1 MSEIPPLILDLAL
14 ILVVAGIVTLVFKR
28 LKQPLVL
35 GYIVAGFLVSP
46 HMPYTMSVVD
56 HSSIHTWAEIGV
68 IFLLFSLGL
77 DFSFKKILK
86 MGASPIIATC
96 TIIFSMMMLGII
108 VGKAFGWGK
117 MDCIFLGGMLAMSS
131 TTIIY
136 KAFDDMGLRQ
146 QQFAGLVMSVLILED
161 ILAIVMM
168 VMLAAIASGTGAD
181 GGQMLQSIVKIG
193 FFLVLWFV
201 VGIFAIPWF
210 LRSVRKLV
218 NNEVLLVVSLGLCC
232 AMAVL
237 STQVGFSSAFGA
249 FIMGSILAETI
260 EAEKIIRLVEPVKNL
275 FGAIFFVSVGMLVD
289 PNILVEYALPIIT
302 IVLTILLGQS
312 IFGTIGFMLS
322 GQTLKS
328 AMRCGF
334 SMAQI
339 GEFSFIIASLGLSL
353 GVISKFLYPV
363 VVAVSVITTFL
374 TPYMIRLSKPC
385 YTTLEQRLPI
395 NWIKRLNRISVNQ
408 STTAT
413 DQNLWKRL
421 LIQMLRNTIIYS
433 ILSAAITAIMLT
445 FFVPFMDKLLGN
457 QLHFWTDIICGLLTI
472 LLISPFL
479 RAIVMKKNH
488 SEEFKA
494 LWTDNRLNRLPLI
507 FTILVRLLIALSFI
521 FYICNRLT
529 QFSNAL
535 IICIGI
541 ALLVLMILSRSLKQR
556 SIRLERMFIQN
567 LRSRDIEAQVLG
579 KKKPLYEG
587 HLLDRDVHI
596 AEIDVPDDSTW
607 VGKTLGELQVGRRFG
622 VHVSSI
628 LRGRRRI
635 NIPGG
640 DTVLFPNDRIQVIGS
655 DDQLANFNTII
666 NKELHQ
672 DDPDIEKREM
682 KLRQIIVNSN
692 SPFIGKTLQE
702 SGIRDIYN
710 CMVVGLEEGEEN
722 LTAMSPAR
730 RFEKGDI
737 IWIVGEEDDLRR
749 ISG

>member
-1 MSEIPPLILDLAL
+1 M
-14 ILVVAGIVTLVFKR
+14 
-28 LKQPLVL
+28 
-35 GYIVAGFLVSP
+35 
-46 HMPYTMSVVD
+46 
-56 HSSIHTWAEIGV
+56 
-68 IFLLFSLGL
+68 
-77 DFSFKKILK
+77 
-86 MGASPIIATC
+86 
-96 TIIFSMMMLGII
+96 
-108 VGKAFGWGK
+108 
-117 MDCIFLGGMLAMSS
+117 
-131 TTIIY
+131 
-136 KAFDDMGLRQ
+136 
-146 QQFAGLVMSVLILED
+146 
-161 ILAIVMM
+161 
-168 VMLAAIASGTGAD
+168 
-181 GGQMLQSIVKIG
+181 
-193 FFLVLWFV
+193 
-201 VGIFAIPWF
+201 
-210 LRSVRKLV
+210 
-218 NNEVLLVVSLGLCC
+218 
-232 AMAVL
+232 
-237 STQVGFSSAFGA
+237 
-249 FIMGSILAETI
+249 
-260 EAEKIIRLVEPVKNL
+260 
-275 FGAIFFVSVGMLVD
+275 
-289 PNILVEYALPIIT
+289 
-302 IVLTILLGQS
+302 
-312 IFGTIGFMLS
+312 
-322 GQTLKS
+322 
-328 AMRCGF
+328 
-334 SMAQI
+334 
-339 GEFSFIIASLGLSL
+339 
-353 GVISKFLYPV
+353 
-363 VVAVSVITTFL
+363 
-374 TPYMIRLSKPC
+374 
-385 YTTLEQRLPI
+385 
-395 NWIKRLNRISVNQ
+395 
-408 STTAT
+408 
-413 DQNLWKRL
+413 
-421 LIQMLRNTIIYS
+421 
-433 ILSAAITAIMLT
+433 
-445 FFVPFMDKLLGN
+445 
-457 QLHFWTDIICGLLTI
+457 
-472 LLISPFL
+472 
-479 RAIVMKKNH
+479 
-488 SEEFKA
+488 
-494 LWTDNRLNRLPLI
+494 
-507 FTILVRLLIALSFI
+507 RLLIALSFI

>member
-1 MSEIPPLILDLAL
+1 
-14 ILVVAGIVTLVFKR
+14 
-28 LKQPLVL
+28 
-35 GYIVAGFLVSP
+35 
-46 HMPYTMSVVD
+46 
-56 HSSIHTWAEIGV
+56 
-68 IFLLFSLGL
+68 
-77 DFSFKKILK
+77 
-86 MGASPIIATC
+86 
-96 TIIFSMMMLGII
+96 
-108 VGKAFGWGK
+108 
-117 MDCIFLGGMLAMSS
+117 
-131 TTIIY
+131 
-136 KAFDDMGLRQ
+136 
-146 QQFAGLVMSVLILED
+146 
-161 ILAIVMM
+161 
-168 VMLAAIASGTGAD
+168 
-181 GGQMLQSIVKIG
+181 
-193 FFLVLWFV
+193 
-201 VGIFAIPWF
+201 
-210 LRSVRKLV
+210 
-218 NNEVLLVVSLGLCC
+218 
-232 AMAVL
+232 
-237 STQVGFSSAFGA
+237 
-249 FIMGSILAETI
+249 
-260 EAEKIIRLVEPVKNL
+260 
-275 FGAIFFVSVGMLVD
+275 
-289 PNILVEYALPIIT
+289 
-302 IVLTILLGQS
+302 
-312 IFGTIGFMLS
+312 
-322 GQTLKS
+322 
-328 AMRCGF
+328 
-334 SMAQI
+334 
-339 GEFSFIIASLGLSL
+339 
-353 GVISKFLYPV
+353 
-363 VVAVSVITTFL
+363 
-374 TPYMIRLSKPC
+374 
-385 YTTLEQRLPI
+385 
-395 NWIKRLNRISVNQ
+395 
-408 STTAT
+408 
-413 DQNLWKRL
+413 
-421 LIQMLRNTIIYS
+421 
-433 ILSAAITAIMLT
+433 
-445 FFVPFMDKLLGN
+445 MDKLLGN

-666 NKELHQ
+666 NKELHE